1 MQIQNTL
8 GIGAALPRRLGA
20 LPTSLAAGARL
31 SITQPAVR
39 GVAATAGR
47 LRREASAN
55 SEFGDAARSPYAR
68 TPPGTAHTPFSA
80 PAPNQPHRS
89 DEPAPLVRSRAVTAR
104 FACFRL
110 PAKERNPNLSVLSRH
125 SLTGGVAAWPVAP
138 RVAPARSAPLEKRV
152 NFSSRYSTRERNSCK
167 IGALRAILVK
177 SARYARSTW
186 SSGALRASQHCLTEV
201 SVKCFFCEVGRNPA
215 TLIILLV
222 VHSRLRLGSL
232 LAPDNHTRTGAAESA
247 ADGARHSTHARRQP
261 PALRHNGH
269 RAST

>member
-1 MQIQNTL
+1 MQVCTR
-8 GIGAALPRRLGA
+8 APRDR
-20 LPTSLAAGARL
+20 PRDF
-31 SITQPAVR
+31 
-39 GVAATAGR
+39 
-47 LRREASAN
+47 RR
-55 SEFGDAARSPYAR
+55 
-68 TPPGTAHTPFSA
+68 

-201 SVKCFFCEVGRNPA
+201 SVKWFFCEVGA
-215 TLIILLV
+215 CCSVHV
-222 VHSRLRLGSL
+222 VWSVHGVNVKCVSSHAKSSRCTPESSHVAGAHHSSDEGAHR
-232 LAPDNHTRTGAAESA
+232 LAP
-247 ADGARHSTHARRQP
+247 ARQA
-261 PALRHNGH
+261 NGQH
-269 RAST
+269 DDE